1 VAWRHRQAKKKNNY
15 LSIEIKVWRVNTSH
29 RQTEYGKYPIL
40 ESERMDY
47 FKDILIWIIGNR
59 SQDRKV
65 RGASNYVIICVCTV
79 PQMQTVGDGLW
90 FTPL

>member
-1 VAWRHRQAKKKNNY
+1 MASSPSSGQESNY
-15 LSIEIKVWRVNTSH
+15 RSSEIKGWRVNTSH

-40 ESERMDY
+40 ESERMGY
-47 FKDILIWIIGNR
+47 FKDTLIWIIGNR

-65 RGASNYVIICVCTV
+65 RGASNYVIVCVYTL
-79 PQMQTVGDGLW
+79 PQMQTVGDGLR